1 MREKYESLSLTS
13 LRDIAKAREIQ
24 YGINS
29 IIKVLLTYG
38 NNLNIVQ
45 NLKSA
50 FSIMGYDM
58 GVCEYPTLP
67 YDKEQIQG
75 LKSALENAG
84 YVFEA

>member
-1 MREKYESLSLTS
+1 M
-13 LRDIAKAREIQ
+13 AKAREIQ

-45 NLKSA
+45 NLKAA
-50 FSIMGYDM
+50 FSLMGYDM

-67 YDKEQIQG
+67 YDKQQMQG
-75 LKSALENAG
+75 LREALEKAG
-84 YVFEA
+84 YVFN